1 MFNFLF
7 DKELLINMLTNQ
19 TRLKFMNTCL
29 DKGGKTSSEMYRYFI
44 GKNSFYCNIFNIK
57 FLSI

>member
-44 GKNSFYCNIFNIK
+44 EKIVFTAIS
-57 FLSI
+57 SI